1 MRPTGSGSGP
11 GAIIGSLARFLRSAI
26 LLAAAL
32 LPLAMQAGAVL
43 DLLDAGR
50 VAHPAAIVE
59 LLVHGHNHGKAVV
72 THAHLAPAELDRLPH
87 LRAPEA
93 TPAGPAFAARG
104 ELDTAPVQRLLDA
117 PRGGDS
123 TPPKFLLNAALLR

>member
-1 MRPTGSGSGP
+1 
-11 GAIIGSLARFLRSAI
+11 LARFLRSAI

-72 THAHLAPAELDRLPH
+72 THAHLAPIAVRTSALPKRLRRVRPSRH
-87 LRAPEA
+87 GESSTRLRFSGSSTLLAAA
-93 TPAGPAFAARG
+93 TPR
-104 ELDTAPVQRLLDA
+104 R
-117 PRGGDS
+117 RS
-123 TPPKFLLNAALLR
+123 SS